1 MDTMTFCVPCLFG
14 LEGLV
19 GDELR
24 RLDLQNV
31 RVEDRRVFFE
41 GDFAAMAKA
50 NLCCRMGERVM
61 ILLAEFDAHSFE
73 DLFQGVKAVPL
84 ERFIPKD
91 GAFPVKGYSLNSQLH
106 SVPDCQAIV
115 KKAAVTRLGEKYG
128 LGWLPETG
136 ETYQLRFSIMKD
148 HVELFLDTSGVSLHK
163 RGYRREA
170 NLAPLHETMAAA
182 MVNLARYRGRDFFW
196 DPFCGSGTICIE
208 AAMIALN
215 RAPGL
220 NRSFMAQKW
229 SCVPETVW
237 QQARTEALDREYR
250 GEYRI
255 LGSDIDPASLEI
267 AQQNARKAGVGKL
280 IEFREAD
287 ATKMSLPADKGLI
300 VCNPPYGERLEDVP
314 TLEPL
319 YEGIGQ
325 WLRHGVP
332 AGWKA
337 WVITSSKEL
346 SLKIGL
352 RTSAILPFKNGPLD
366 CRLIGYDIGAPAT
379 AGDASDDERLA
390 AWDDGDAAPAPAPEA
405 LPEATPPE
413 QSGEA
418 MGRDA
423 E

>member
-41 GDFAAMAKA
+41 GDFAAMAKS

-84 ERFIPKD
+84 ERFIPKN

-208 AAMIALN
+208 AALIAMN

-220 NRSFMAQKW
+220 DRSFDAQRW
-229 SCVPETVW
+229 GFVPSGDWLTAAGEAMDKEFHGRYDIWGGDVDPRAVAI
-237 QQARTEALDREYR
+237 ARD
-250 GEYRI
+250 
-255 LGSDIDPASLEI
+255 
-267 AQQNARKAGVGKL
+267 NARKAGV
-280 IEFREAD
+280 EDVVRFEVADMRNFRRED
-287 ATKMSLPADKGLI
+287 TYGQL
-300 VCNPPYGERLEDVP
+300 VTNPPYGERL
-314 TLEPL
+314 LERQEAEAL
-319 YEGIGQ
+319 YRDFGKM
-325 WLRHGVP
+325 W
-332 AGWKA
+332 
-337 WVITSSKEL
+337 
-346 SLKIGL
+346 
-352 RTSAILPFKNGPLD
+352 
-366 CRLIGYDIGAPAT
+366 
-379 AGDASDDERLA
+379 ERLPDT
-390 AWDDGDAAPAPAPEA
+390 WRTLVLSSHTEFERTFGH
-405 LPEATPPE
+405 
-413 QSGEA
+413 Q
-418 MGRDA
+418 A
-423 E
+423 EKKRKLYNGMIKCDLFMYGNV

>member
-31 RVEDRRVFFE
+31 RVEDKRYLKEFRFE
-41 GDFAAMAKA
+41 DAETYTLG
-50 NLCCRMGERVM
+50 CRMGERVM

-148 HVELFLDTSGVSLHK
+148 LCEVFLDSSGVSLHK
-163 RGYRREA
+163 RGYRAVGNE
-170 NLAPLHETMAAA
+170 APLHETMAAA

-196 DPFCGSGTICIE
+196 DPFCGSGTIVIE
-208 AAMIALN
+208 AALAALN

-220 NRSFMAQKW
+220 ARKFAAQSW
-229 SCVPETVW
+229 SCIPEDVW
-237 QQARTEALDREYR
+237 TQAREAARAAEFR

-255 LGSDIDPASLEI
+255 LGTDIDSGSLAI
-267 AQQNARKAGVGKL
+267 AIANAKKAGVSKY

-287 ATKMSLPADKGLI
+287 ATRESLPCDHGVI
-300 VCNPPYGERLEDVP
+300 VCNPPYGERMLEQRSAQQ
-314 TLEPL
+314 LMRQF
-319 YEGIGQ
+319 GRH
-325 WLRHGVP
+325 LRF
-332 AGWKA
+332 ADGWKKY
-337 WVITSSKEL
+337 IISSEPEFEHYFGKQATKKRKL
-346 SLKIGL
+346 Y
-352 RTSAILPFKNGPLD
+352 NG
-366 CRLIGYDIGAPAT
+366 RLQCNVY
-379 AGDASDDERLA
+379 
-390 AWDDGDAAPAPAPEA
+390 
-405 LPEATPPE
+405 
-413 QSGEA
+413 
-418 MGRDA
+418 MYF
-423 E
+423 